1 MYACHFSDEIVGEC
15 YFVYAAAGNCLVK
28 GLAGDLK
35 LDAVGGGLALVEV
48 GRDVV
53 VVDAVGGLNWNE
65 IGDVWYC
72 AVSYSRRT

>member
-1 MYACHFSDEIVGEC
+1 MYACHFTDEIVAEC

-28 GLAGDLK
+28 RFANDLK
-35 LDAVGGGLALVEV
+35 LHAVGGGLALVEV
-48 GRDVV
+48 GKDVV